1 MGRHIAMNQH
11 SARADDATLAKPNRS
26 DPQTGFLRTTAA
38 SAWSWPSTHRCGRT
52 ARAVRLTTILLFP

>member
-1 MGRHIAMNQH
+1 MNQH

-52 ARAVRLTTILLFP
+52 ARAVRL